1 VRPDEQGLNPA
12 PLGVPDVR
20 PDVAELYLRQVDRL
34 AEALNDPGDR
44 AEAATAAGSARIR
57 SRSNGDRCA
66 LGYDKKDGRILWWR
80 RPGSPDPTPDDSR
93 TLFSEV

>member
-1 VRPDEQGLNPA
+1 M
-12 PLGVPDVR
+12 PDVR

>member
-1 VRPDEQGLNPA
+1 
-12 PLGVPDVR
+12 VPDVR

-44 AEAATAAGSARIR
+44 AEAATAAGSAWIR